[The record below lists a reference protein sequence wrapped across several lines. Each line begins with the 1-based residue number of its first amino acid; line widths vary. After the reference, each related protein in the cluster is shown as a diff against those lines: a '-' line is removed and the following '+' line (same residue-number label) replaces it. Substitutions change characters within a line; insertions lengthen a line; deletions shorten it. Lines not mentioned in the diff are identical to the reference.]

1 MIDRLL
7 SALWVP
13 VVVLIFTAAIIIGVG
28 ELLLALAHVQPELG
42 EIKEPISIIAA
53 SALSVVIL
61 LGATWLNKGQSGP
74 ES

>member
-7 SALWVP
+7 SALLVP
-13 VVVLIFTAAIIIGVG
+13 VVVLIVTAAIIIGVG

-53 SALSVVIL
+53 LALSVVIL
-61 LGATWLNKGQSGP
+61 LGATWLNKANNGP
-74 ES
+74 EL